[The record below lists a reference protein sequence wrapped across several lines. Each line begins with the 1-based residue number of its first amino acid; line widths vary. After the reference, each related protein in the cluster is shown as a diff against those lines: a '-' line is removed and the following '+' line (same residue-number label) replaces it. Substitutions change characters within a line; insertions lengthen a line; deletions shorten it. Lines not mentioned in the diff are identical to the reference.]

1 MRIRAGDWMM
11 FTSAERLAILQEVA
25 KKNQQRWEKK

>member
-1 MRIRAGDWMM
+1 MV

-25 KKNQQRWEKK
+25 KKNQQRREKK

>member
-1 MRIRAGDWMM
+1 MM